1 MKIAILGASGFIG
14 RHLTRKFAKD
24 GHEVFCLVRE
34 LASEEVL
41 EGAKQIRFD
50 LAEISSEAK
59 TVLLTCDVVM
69 HLVSTTNPGN
79 SVLSPRKDV
88 SDNILGSLDLFEI
101 LRANPKCKLIFAS
114 SGGAVYGIPKNLPI
128 SEAHETNPVSPYG
141 VSKLAI
147 EKFLF
152 SYSSQHGLDYTIIRL
167 SNPYGP
173 GQLNLRGQG
182 LIPTIIEGGLTGQ
195 PVTIWGDGTSER
207 DYLFIDDAVE
217 AFSRA
222 VTYKGSERIF
232 NVGSGA
238 GTSILN
244 LVSEIEGLL
253 HLPIKLSFEQRRPS
267 DPLVNILDVALAKD
281 VLGWTP
287 GTSLGDGLQKT
298 VEWNRKRLGV

>member
-1 MKIAILGASGFIG
+1 
-14 RHLTRKFAKD
+14 
-24 GHEVFCLVRE
+24 
-34 LASEEVL
+34 
-41 EGAKQIRFD
+41 
-50 LAEISSEAK
+50 
-59 TVLLTCDVVM
+59 
-69 HLVSTTNPGN
+69 
-79 SVLSPRKDV
+79 
-88 SDNILGSLDLFEI
+88 LDLFEI

-195 PVTIWGDGTSER
+195 PVNIWGDGTSER

-217 AFSRA
+217 AFSKA
-222 VTYKGSERIF
+222 LTYKGSERIF

-253 HLPIKLSFEQRRPS
+253 HLPIKLKFEQRRPS
-267 DPLVNILDVALAKD
+267 DPLVNILDVALAKE
-281 VLGWTP
+281 VLGWIP
-287 GTSLGDGLQKT
+287 STSLGDGLQKT

>member
-14 RHLTRKFAKD
+14 RHLTSKFAKD
-24 GHEVFCLVRE
+24 GHEVFCFGRE
-34 LASEEVL
+34 LALEEVF
-41 EGAKQIRFD
+41 EGAKHIRFD
-50 LAEISSEAK
+50 LAEISSESK
-59 TVLLTCDVVM
+59 TVLLNCDVVV

-79 SVLSPRKDV
+79 SVLSPRTDV

-101 LRANPKCKLIFAS
+101 LRGNPKCKLIFAS
-114 SGGAVYGIPKNLPI
+114 SGGAVYGLPKTLPI
-128 SEAHETNPVSPYG
+128 SEAHENNPVSPYG

-152 SYSSQHGLDYTIIRL
+152 SYLAQHGLDYTILRL

-182 LIPTIIEGGLTGQ
+182 LIPTIIECGLTGQ

-207 DYLFIDDAVE
+207 DYLFIDDAVD

-222 VTYKGSERIF
+222 VTYKGSERVF
-232 NVGSGA
+232 NVGSGV

-244 LVSEIEGLL
+244 LVSEIECLL
-253 HLPIKLSFEQRRPS
+253 NLPIKLNFEQRRAS
-267 DPLVNILDVALAKD
+267 DPLVNILDVSLAKE
-281 VLGWTP
+281 VLGWVP
-287 GTSLGDGLQKT
+287 STSIGDGLQKT
-298 VEWNRKRLGV
+298 VEWNRKRLGI